1 MRAAGPRCD
10 VQEASRL
17 RHGNP
22 VPHPARHDER
32 LAGGDLDVTRAVR
45 QLETYLDAPGDE
57 VEHFVGVGVQLAAMR
72 RVTQDL
78 RRTDRVAVD
87 ARWWALSVA
96 LDQHGVA
103 SGPLEPD
110 DVPAEVQWDAGGDR
124 GGCVHTSSSPQVAPG
139 SREPVR
145 RFGEEVGVEPSDVDV
160 VAASLGDPAAF
171 GLLFDRYARVVL
183 QFLLRRVDP
192 GDADA
197 LLGEVF
203 RIAFQRREAFDLTR
217 DSARPWLYGIAS
229 NLVAK
234 HHRSAARRLR
244 ATASVAA
251 QRATD
256 STDPADLAIS
266 SMENARMFERVVDA
280 VGSLPHADREVL
292 LLYAW
297 EQLSYEEIAATL
309 DLPVGTVRSRL
320 HRARQRLRELTAE
333 PKDEMR

>member
-1 MRAAGPRCD
+1 
-10 VQEASRL
+10 
-17 RHGNP
+17 
-22 VPHPARHDER
+22 
-32 LAGGDLDVTRAVR
+32 
-45 QLETYLDAPGDE
+45 
-57 VEHFVGVGVQLAAMR
+57 
-72 RVTQDL
+72 
-78 RRTDRVAVD
+78 
-87 ARWWALSVA
+87 
-96 LDQHGVA
+96 
-103 SGPLEPD
+103 
-110 DVPAEVQWDAGGDR
+110 
-124 GGCVHTSSSPQVAPG
+124 
-139 SREPVR
+139 
-145 RFGEEVGVEPSDVDV
+145 
-160 VAASLGDPAAF
+160 
-171 GLLFDRYARVVL
+171 LFDRYARVVL
-183 QFLLRRVDP
+183 RFLLRRVDP

-234 HHRSAARRLR
+234 RHRSAARRLR

-266 SMENARMFERVVDA
+266 SMENARSFERVVDA

-320 HRARQRLRELTAE
+320 HRARRRLRDLTAE